1 MRYTFACALALLA
14 AVAAHA
20 QKFEVATIKPNANN
34 DHRVMMRMA
43 PGGRVNMTGV
53 TVRQLISQ
61 AFNVRDFQISGG
73 PSWMGSDAWDIQAKA
88 EDGAGDRVPRETMQ
102 AMLRTLLVDRFALK
116 VREESQEASG
126 YVLLTGKSGPKLKVS
141 ESAGGPQGMIRMGR
155 GMINTQGATMAML
168 VQQLSQQLG
177 KPVVDKTGIDGRYDI
192 ELRWTPEPGQ
202 GLGGLGGP
210 PPPPDA
216 LPPADPNGLTI
227 FTAVQEQLGLRLDS
241 QKTTVPVI
249 IVEALSRPSEN

>member
-1 MRYTFACALALLA
+1 MRPLLALALLA
-14 AVAAHA
+14 FSAHA
-20 QKFEVATIKPNANN
+20 QKFEVASIKPNATN
-34 DHRVMMRMA
+34 DHRIMMRMA

-53 TVRQLISQ
+53 TVRQLIAQ

-73 PSWMGSDAWDIQAKA
+73 PGWMGSDAWDIQAKA
-88 EDGAGDRVPRETMQ
+88 EDGSGDRVPRETMQ
-102 AMLRTLLVDRFALK
+102 AMLRNLLIDRFGLK
-116 VREESQEASG
+116 VREESKEASG
-126 YVLLTGKSGPKLKVS
+126 YVLLPAKSGPKLKAS
-141 ESAGGPQGMIRMGR
+141 DSTGGPQGMIRMGR

-168 VQQLSQQLG
+168 TQQLSQQLG
-177 KPVVDKTGIDGRYDI
+177 KPVADKTGIEGRYDI

-202 GLGGLGGP
+202 GPGGP

-216 LPPADPNGLTI
+216 LPPADANGPTI
-227 FTAVQEQLGLRLDS
+227 FTAVQEQLGLRLES

>member
-1 MRYTFACALALLA
+1 MRYILALALLVSA
-14 AVAAHA
+14 AYA
-20 QKFEVATIKPNANN
+20 QKFEVASIKPNATN

-43 PGGRVNMTGV
+43 PGGRVNMSGV

-73 PSWMGSDAWDIQAKA
+73 PSWIGSDAWDIQAKA

-102 AMLRTLLVDRFALK
+102 AMLRNLLLDRFGLK
-116 VREESQEASG
+116 VREESKETSG
-126 YVLLTGKSGPKLKVS
+126 YALLPAKNGPKLKAS
-141 ESAGGPQGMIRMGR
+141 ESAGGPQGMVRMGR

-168 VQQLSQQLG
+168 VQQLSQHLG
-177 KPVVDKTGIDGRYDI
+177 KPVVDKTGIEGRFDI

-202 GLGGLGGP
+202 GLPGLGGP

-216 LPPADPNGLTI
+216 LPPADPNGPTI

-241 QKTTVPVI
+241 QKTTVPLIVI
-249 IVEALSRPSEN
+249 EAVSKPTEN